1 MWFSGSAAEDGV
13 ISVSTSRL
21 REPVPPSSHFL
32 QPPSLQGFG
41 DPSTS
46 LELPSTMWHCVPI
59 AHVICVPFAHAI
71 HRLTQPRNV
80 HRAKGLQAFFGTHVE
95 CGYNA
100 FITVVCSPRAG
111 LCHCELLPR
120 DPRPPREQHADACCR
135 RKPLPHRRRCCPCSD
150 STRSESGSL
159 CALTWTR
166 GKRDRADT
174 SRPSSGR
181 AGLRCSTS
189 ARAAPGGSPAKRG
202 QNTGWTRMYGRRR
215 ESSSRDAEPRR
226 RRVRTKSQVP
236 RWGYLLGGPAPGW
249 PPPPAPPSSTCHP
262 HVLPCE

>member
-1 MWFSGSAAEDGV
+1 MLWELVAGANVLEYLLERDSWVDHMWFSGSAAEDGV

-95 CGYNA
+95 CGLQC
-100 FITVVCSPRAG
+100 IHHCGLLTPR
-111 LCHCELLPR
+111 
-120 DPRPPREQHADACCR
+120 
-135 RKPLPHRRRCCPCSD
+135 
-150 STRSESGSL
+150 RSMSL
-159 CALTWTR
+159 R
-166 GKRDRADT
+166 
-174 SRPSSGR
+174 
-181 AGLRCSTS
+181 TS
-189 ARAAPGGSPAKRG
+189 ATRPAATS
-202 QNTGWTRMYGRRR
+202 
-215 ESSSRDAEPRR
+215 
-226 RRVRTKSQVP
+226 
-236 RWGYLLGGPAPGW
+236 
-249 PPPPAPPSSTCHP
+249 
-262 HVLPCE
+262 